1 MSEIGALRAL
11 LATAA
16 ARTPEAAAVRTRVG
30 DGWETWSWSRLHESA
45 LAAAGRARALLDG
58 WPLAIVVVDSTAA
71 CVAGLLGLLLADVRV
86 LPVERDSSYLLDAR
100 SAVRRAGAAAVVG
113 PAGTAAPAPMR
124 LVGLADLVDGAS
136 PDAGGEPAL
145 EGDPDVLQL
154 TSGSTGEPRIAVQS
168 LGAVLRGGRIYRD
181 RYRLS
186 PADEVLVSVPLAH
199 SFGLIGGMAAA
210 LVAGASLLTLERFS
224 LSGVQA
230 GLDAG
235 ATVLLGTPMVYEL
248 VGSALPRAAG
258 RTIRTAL
265 SSGGALSRR
274 TRERASASLG
284 CAVHQIYGSTEMGLV
299 ASQFDRPAPWPD
311 DCAGLAGPGVTW
323 RVEPGG
329 PGEAGAGRLLV
340 RTSTMFRG
348 YAQGAGAGTFV
359 DGFYDTGDRAHVDGA
374 GHLFIDGRKATF
386 INVGGRKVNPE
397 RVERLIGE
405 HPLVREVAVYG
416 MEAGD
421 AEEVH
426 AAVVPAAAL
435 AVEDLLEWCRSRL
448 SPYEVPHRVRLL
460 EDLPRTGLGKVDRR
474 GLAAAELRA

>member
-1 MSEIGALRAL
+1 
-11 LATAA
+11 
-16 ARTPEAAAVRTRVG
+16 
-30 DGWETWSWSRLHESA
+30 
-45 LAAAGRARALLDG
+45 
-58 WPLAIVVVDSTAA
+58 
-71 CVAGLLGLLLADVRV
+71 
-86 LPVERDSSYLLDAR
+86 
-100 SAVRRAGAAAVVG
+100 
-113 PAGTAAPAPMR
+113 MR
-124 LVGLADLVDGAS
+124 FVGLADLVAEAS
-136 PDAGGEPAL
+136 PDASGAAAL
-145 EGDPDVLQL
+145 SGDPDVLQL

-186 PADEVLVSVPLAH
+186 PADQVLVSVPLAH

-258 RTIRTAL
+258 RPVRTAL

-311 DCAGLAGPGVTW
+311 DSVGLAGPGVAW
-323 RVEPGG
+323 RLEPDG
-329 PGEAGAGRLLV
+329 PDAGRLLV

-386 INVGGRKVNPE
+386 INVGGRKVNPD

-405 HPLVREVAVYG
+405 HPRVREVAVYG
-416 MEAGD
+416 METGD

-426 AAVVPAAAL
+426 AAVVPTAAL

-474 GLAAAELRA
+474 GLAAEELRT